1 MSTDFLNRRMDLKH
15 TSLSENYLTMDTSY
29 PVKLAGKVVKIF
41 TASSDFNTN
50 KWILENSDREIIL
63 TVESDNVYDFA
74 GRVIKNSIGAGKAYS
89 ENINVF
95 KQDDYVMVIIDF
107 DNKNLH
113 LCSQTNFEN
122 FIVGVGDECEF
133 KLFDITGDTE
143 VEGFEY
149 PIDTDVF
156 DKAVEFESEP
166 GKHSLVRSEIDKV
179 VYQAPKNK
187 DGSRRMTPVSN
198 INILNINAL
207 NTSIQNLIFP
217 FISLS
222 DLNQTISGAGFE
234 NITGI
239 FSFRTINGFV
249 NDEFIKDYCFT
260 KDEMIQTGLFKASG
274 LSNNYLDSEYKNIP
288 DEDKDKYLYVLK
300 VNVNYNNK
308 NFDSDVFNDS
318 FVFIPIRISDKKFAS
333 FSSIDNGGIKC
344 GDQTVSIYLNSV
356 DNDLVGT
363 WWGND
368 ISSGFCGY
376 YYDGDIIGIFIQNEN
391 LNLSSYPYSMYINNN
406 RSGNNIRIA
415 PADFDYEKLFNLP
428 ENKAMGRFID
438 FFAFDSNYNNF
449 IKSQCVLGLPN
460 VYANGSPVF
469 VNTDNIKSDCETPK
483 CIITIYPECFE
494 NVLFDTNEDGSYK
507 YKDQKLNNFNSF
519 YNNSVSVEE
528 EDFNRVNYQTIER
541 YSMNNRKDVKYLLYE
556 LFDHDSLTGNL
567 IEIDDNTNTNKTI
580 QMTGN
585 LGYQKLKYIAN
596 RSLVGRSKSNF
607 INANLTSDG
616 RMVMMDFVTR
626 IIPASIKSPYKPSDS
641 DELITYNNAEIGH
654 QTILVKRLVLFANEH
669 IKLDDDG
676 IYKIYPNTKD
686 FTGDCYELL
695 TAIEDSS
702 SHNITLVQATKDN
715 FKNTTSTNKNMMYLY
730 YKTSSSFY
738 RIKYYYDNN
747 DTETND
753 DKINSYDYY
762 SSFLLFTF
770 TERTT
775 SNVNSSSAYFVRA
788 YMNYYMSLNHTF
800 EDAVAHFNELV
811 ADDPSKIINE
821 VIKAYK
827 FYPINVSA
835 SENDNV
841 YYNSKELKS
850 TNTVELS
857 IGLDTTFVYPAKGN
871 NITDVD
877 NDGFRLKDLIGDD
890 YVVYQNSMA
899 PYVSN
904 TKDSNGLYVYDLAS
918 YVKYIKSK
926 NVSSI
931 FKTGEFP
938 YLNGIGIRDCYYKD
952 KSVYEFFNYICTRD
966 LSKPLEDP
974 ESFVSNKIGSSSI
987 AFIRKDAIVDTTT
1000 KENKL
1005 FIERVVDSEGT
1016 GYINIFKDKDGN
1028 NVNVKSSSTL
1038 LYNINTKNLFGFNKS
1053 VLIDTS
1059 GNDIT
1064 SKYIKDDVILINE
1077 EQAGEKTTY
1086 SISVNDGN
1094 VEIPSLLNINGT
1106 VGDIETDNLTWE
1118 TLLLALGNNK
1128 SINILSDSLTKIKKS
1143 INSDFIEAGQNI
1155 NDMVTIDDSVTDEDA
1170 LKHDDV
1176 YDNLDES
1183 IKAQYYK
1190 EHNAEFDEKHNVYKF
1205 NYGYGF
1211 DGGFIRKIDNRG
1223 VVVFVTEGS
1232 YTEKLTYGGVTPDK
1246 YGYNFHKGNIYPK
1259 RMYISKDGLL
1269 CTKEYYERENATN
1282 DDSTTTIKELQK
1294 TIDNL
1299 TSTIE
1304 SLVAK
1309 TEGMTNFKIMRNKI
1323 SSAMNAVLGTH
1334 AAATYKNNDSS
1345 WLVDVKSY
1353 YRNMQYIYDNIDNY
1367 TEEVYD
1373 CNCTLN
1379 NLLAMHHPNFAK
1391 THTSASDEVFEE
1403 LDNYNNS
1410 FRNAVL
1416 AVENLDDKKTK
1427 FIESLQAYMN
1437 YIVDNLTNDVKDT
1450 SPDISGIKSII
1461 SNISFE

>member
-274 LSNNYLDSEYKNIP
+274 LSSNYLDSEYKNIP

-406 RSGNNIRIA
+406 RSGDNIRIA

-438 FFAFDSNYNNF
+438 FFAFDNSYNNF

-460 VYANGSPVF
+460 VVSNNSPVF

-519 YNNSVSVEE
+519 YNNSVSIEE
-528 EDFNRVNYQTIER
+528 KDFNRVNYQTVER

-730 YKTSSSFY
+730 YKASNSFY

-877 NDGFRLKDLIGDD
+877 KDGFRLKDLIGDN

-987 AFIRKDAIVDTTT
+987 AFIRKDAIIDTTT

-1016 GYINIFKDKDGN
+1016 GYINVFKDKDGN

-1059 GNDIT
+1059 DIT
-1064 SKYIKDDVILINE
+1064 SKYIKDDVIFINE

-1106 VGDIETDNLTWE
+1106 IGDIETDNLTWE
-1118 TLLLALGNNK
+1118 ILLLALGNNK

-1155 NDMVTIDDSVTDEDA
+1155 NDMITIDDSITDEDA
-1170 LKHDDV
+1170 LKHDDI

-1211 DGGFIRKIDNRG
+1211 DDGFIRKVDNRG
-1223 VVVFVTEGS
+1223 VIVFVTEGS

-1259 RMYISKDGLL
+1259 RMYISKDGLI
-1269 CTKEYYERENATN
+1269 CTKEYFEKEINETN
-1282 DDSTTTIKELQK
+1282 DYQTQINELQRQIDALK
-1294 TIDNL
+1294 TKIGDVYANLMQSVWKFNDVVNLSIDMKDGDTTNEQVTAL
-1299 TSTIE
+1299 REQNSTLRDTTYDDISSVANAIYSYNSTIYNYINGIKTSTE
-1304 SLVAK
+1304 
-1309 TEGMTNFKIMRNKI
+1309 
-1323 SSAMNAVLGTH
+1323 H
-1334 AAATYKNNDSS
+1334 
-1345 WLVDVKSY
+1345 
-1353 YRNMQYIYDNIDNY
+1353 
-1367 TEEVYD
+1367 
-1373 CNCTLN
+1373 LN
-1379 NLLAMHHPNFAK
+1379 NLK
-1391 THTSASDEVFEE
+1391 TCNNNIKASTSNDSLVSNIKAYNTE
-1403 LDNYNNS
+1403 LIDYLFDIKWISNKEDIAYYNN
-1410 FRNAVL
+1410 
-1416 AVENLDDKKTK
+1416 
-1427 FIESLQAYMN
+1427 
-1437 YIVDNLTNDVKDT
+1437 
-1450 SPDISGIKSII
+1450 
-1461 SNISFE
+1461 NISI